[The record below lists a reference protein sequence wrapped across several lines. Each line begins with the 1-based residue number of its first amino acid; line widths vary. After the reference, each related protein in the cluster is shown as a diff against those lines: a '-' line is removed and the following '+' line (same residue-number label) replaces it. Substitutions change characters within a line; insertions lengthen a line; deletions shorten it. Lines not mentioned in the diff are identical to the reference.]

1 MSDIKERI
9 TVEGNFKEQVQAFV
23 NGLIKARM
31 EFKNLILGVSTGSKT
46 VNQTM
51 TLAQRKIDRYASQ
64 LIKEGE
70 TVENAIKKATDKV
83 EKYQAKSVDRLAK
96 KYIKLGNTIQEAYK
110 KAQKDVNVKWNGNET
125 TSGSDVKSSVTQ
137 FFGGKLGKG
146 LAVLTVIAGIV
157 KSIQKTV
164 KFANRI
170 SSETL
175 GVFNKLTGNMISPQG
190 LKSAFNEAM
199 DYETIRSNI
208 EVLSQN
214 VKNADP
220 SKIFKNA
227 TEIAVET
234 KFSEKEMV
242 SNAEWMLKA
251 GINPTERVQ
260 RALANT
266 ASLRPDLGGDHAGFA
281 VYDALNGDISSLKT
295 NYGITNK
302 KLHDFYKT
310 LKGQDKKDTDK
321 ALKKKNGEYVVKD
334 PEEWINLYA
343 LYIEKYYDKLA
354 IEQSRTMAG
363 LVDTMGGQFSQI
375 ASTLVGYDVE
385 KQEPTPG
392 SMYDVVKNVL
402 GGYDEDGN
410 ATGFIKWI
418 DELPEQGYFKDLQG
432 DLGGL
437 ADTVAKC
444 IEQLDDAGL
453 IEDLFEMAGDFAEEV
468 NKFLKELQNNG
479 TLDKLAKDFPRLVKA
494 SLDYELAKLKVLTKL
509 EPILPVA
516 AWFLEKMAGI
526 INFIFDGGFGEYTKN
541 LFDSAAAYETPEGV
555 KEIDCGVARIQ
566 YNGPIDRETKT
577 KTYSDADVESLIN
590 ANKNITTK
598 QKETVKETIEK
609 DGVNNYTININGNE
623 SDSELVRKLIDEIER
638 IQKNR

>member
-1 MSDIKERI
+1 MSDIKEKI

-31 EFKNLILGVSTGSKT
+31 EFKNLIIGVSTGSKT
-46 VNQTM
+46 INQTM
-51 TLAQRKIDRYASQ
+51 TLAQRKIDKCASEF
-64 LIKEGE
+64 IKQGE

-110 KAQKDVNVKWNGNET
+110 KAQKEVNVKWNGNET
-125 TSGSDVKSSVTQ
+125 TSGSDVKSSVKQ

-146 LAVLTVIAGIV
+146 LAVLTAIAAAVKVII
-157 KSIQKTV
+157 KTF

-175 GVFNKLTGNMISPQG
+175 GAFNKLTGNMISPQG
-190 LKSAFNEAM
+190 LKMAFNEAM

-242 SNAEWMLKA
+242 GNAEWMLKA

-281 VYDALNGDISSLKT
+281 VYDALNGNISSLKN

-363 LVDTMGGQFSQI
+363 LVDTMGGQLSQV

-385 KQEPTPG
+385 KQEPAPG
-392 SMYDVVKNVL
+392 SMYEVVKNAL
-402 GGYDEDGN
+402 GGYDENGN

-418 DELPEQGYFKDLQG
+418 NELPEQGYFQDLQG
-432 DLGGL
+432 NLGEL
-437 ADTVAKC
+437 ADTAFKC
-444 IEQLDDAGL
+444 IQQLDDAGL
-453 IEDLFEMAGDFAEEV
+453 IENLFNIAGEFAKEV
-468 NKFLKELQNNG
+468 NNFLKELQDDG
-479 TLDKLAKDFPRLVKA
+479 TLDKLAKDFPKLIKA
-494 SLDYELAKLKVLTKL
+494 SLDYELAKLKVLTKM
-509 EPILPVA
+509 EPLIPMATGFLNILTDV
-516 AWFLEKMAGI
+516 

-566 YNGPIDRETKT
+566 YNGPIDKETKT

-609 DGVNNYTININGNE
+609 DGITNYTININGNE
-623 SDSELVRKLIDEIER
+623 SDSELIRKLIDEIER

>member
-1 MSDIKERI
+1 
-9 TVEGNFKEQVQAFV
+9 
-23 NGLIKARM
+23 
-31 EFKNLILGVSTGSKT
+31 
-46 VNQTM
+46 
-51 TLAQRKIDRYASQ
+51 
-64 LIKEGE
+64 
-70 TVENAIKKATDKV
+70 
-83 EKYQAKSVDRLAK
+83 
-96 KYIKLGNTIQEAYK
+96 
-110 KAQKDVNVKWNGNET
+110 
-125 TSGSDVKSSVTQ
+125 
-137 FFGGKLGKG
+137 
-146 LAVLTVIAGIV
+146 
-157 KSIQKTV
+157 
-164 KFANRI
+164 
-170 SSETL
+170 
-175 GVFNKLTGNMISPQG
+175 MISPQG

-385 KQEPTPG
+385 KQEPAPG
-392 SMYDVVKNVL
+392 SMYEVIKNAL
-402 GGYDEDGN
+402 GGYDENGN

-418 DELPEQGYFKDLQG
+418 DELPKQDYFIDFQTN
-432 DLGGL
+432 LGGL

-444 IEQLDDAGL
+444 IKELDDAGL

-468 NKFLKELQNNG
+468 NKFLKELKDDG

-526 INFIFDGGFGEYTKN
+526 INYFFDGGLVDDVQK
-541 LFDSAAAYETPEGV
+541 LFDSVAYETPEGV
-555 KEIDCGVARIQ
+555 VYEPQEIDCGVAKI
-566 YNGPIDRETKT
+566 YNPDSNYKETKT
-577 KTYSDADVESLIN
+577 KTYSDADVMSLID

-609 DGVNNYTININGNE
+609 DGINNYTININGNE
-623 SDSELVRKLIDEIER
+623 SDNELVRKLIDEIER